1 MPILTE
7 YPINAS
13 VDALLDSLKVTS
25 GYFPGGV
32 GELVNDL
39 IYTGSLTST
48 NENFYFNI
56 NDNHPSSA
64 SSDVCW
70 SVAYG
75 HVNGSGSKIETGTK
89 GETKAVYGQW
99 AQTLLNP
106 NEVSGGFRISMGDG
120 NVTPGTAAAQLG
132 HASPLR
138 DQDVYVLVGKRAR
151 YKDRVNKKNWTITFS
166 GSISDGTENGP
177 IGSDPVSGSGK
188 ALSLTDD
195 SSTVTAV
202 ATPAGPRH
210 NIVSGSDGTVV
221 TAASTT
227 TYGWFY
233 PNVGVLIFSAAE
245 LSKSISGPMNAVN
258 ISGSYE
264 HDLPLS
270 VANAITSSGF
280 APNLDTANDAANAVK
295 FIQCMQHNGAR
306 LKFRAEEDQT
316 SVSYF
321 CRVRANEGNF
331 SNNVT
336 YVSGSANR
344 LRQKSMWGNP
354 TTYITGIQLLNSN
367 KVVVATGKLSSPLKK
382 NFQSEATIKV
392 KLTY

>member
-70 SVAYG
+70 SIAYG

-89 GETKAVYGQW
+89 GETKAIYGQW

-120 NVTPGTAAAQLG
+120 NVTPGTAAAQAG
-132 HASPLR
+132 HTSPLR
-138 DQDVYVLVGKRAR
+138 DQDVYVMVGKRAR
-151 YKDRVNKKNWTITFS
+151 YKDRINKKNWTITFS
-166 GSISDGTENGP
+166 GSLADVGV
-177 IGSDPVSGSGK
+177 IGGDPASGSGK

-195 SSTVTAV
+195 SATVTAV

-210 NIVSGSDGTVV
+210 NIVSGSDGTVNI
-221 TAASTT
+221 AASTT

-233 PNVGVLIFSAAE
+233 PNLGVLVFSAAE
-245 LSKSISGPMNAVN
+245 LSGSISGPLNTGN
-258 ISGSYE
+258 ITGSFQ

-280 APNLDTANDAANAVK
+280 APNLNTANDAKNALK
-295 FIQCMQHNGAR
+295 FVQCLQQNGAR

-354 TTYITGIQLLNSN
+354 TTYITGIQLLNAN

>member
-13 VDALLDSLKVTS
+13 VDTLLDSLKVTS

-75 HVNGSGSKIETGTK
+75 HINGSGSKIETGTK

-99 AQTLLNP
+99 SQTLLNP

-120 NVTPGTAAAQLG
+120 NVTPTTQADQLG
-132 HASPLR
+132 QASPLR
-138 DQDVYVLVGKRAR
+138 DQDIYVMVGKRAR
-151 YKDRVNKKNWTITFS
+151 YKDRINKKNWTITFS
-166 GSISDGTENGP
+166 GSVGDGTATGE
-177 IGSDPVSGSGK
+177 IGGDPVSGSGK

-195 SSTVTAV
+195 SNTVVAV
-202 ATPAGPRH
+202 ATPAGPRY
-210 NIVSGSDGTVV
+210 NIVSGSDGTVNI
-221 TAASTT
+221 AASVT

-233 PNVGVLIFSAAE
+233 PNVGALVFSTSE

-258 ISGSYE
+258 ISGSYQ

-270 VANAITSSGF
+270 LANAITSSGF
-280 APNLDTANDAANAVK
+280 APNHNTANDAANAVK
-295 FIQCMQHNGAR
+295 VIQCLQQNGSR
-306 LKFRAEEDQT
+306 LKFRSEEDQT

-331 SNNVT
+331 SNNIT

-344 LRQKSMWGNP
+344 LRQKSMWGNS
-354 TTYITGIQLLNSN
+354 TTYITGIQLLNAN
-367 KVVVATGKLSSPLKK
+367 KVIVATGKLSSPLKK

>member
-1 MPILTE
+1 MADVGVI
-7 YPINAS
+7 
-13 VDALLDSLKVTS
+13 
-25 GYFPGGV
+25 GG
-32 GELVNDL
+32 
-39 IYTGSLTST
+39 
-48 NENFYFNI
+48 
-56 NDNHPSSA
+56 
-64 SSDVCW
+64 
-70 SVAYG
+70 
-75 HVNGSGSKIETGTK
+75 
-89 GETKAVYGQW
+89 
-99 AQTLLNP
+99 
-106 NEVSGGFRISMGDG
+106 
-120 NVTPGTAAAQLG
+120 
-132 HASPLR
+132 
-138 DQDVYVLVGKRAR
+138 
-151 YKDRVNKKNWTITFS
+151 
-166 GSISDGTENGP
+166 
-177 IGSDPVSGSGK
+177 DPASGSGK

-210 NIVSGSDGTVV
+210 NIVSGSDGTVN

-245 LSKSISGPMNAVN
+245 LSASIPGPLNSGN
-258 ISGSYE
+258 ISGSYQ

-280 APNLDTANDAANAVK
+280 APNLNTANDAKNALK
-295 FIQCMQHNGAR
+295 FVQCLQQNGAR

>member
-120 NVTPGTAAAQLG
+120 NVTPSTAAAQLG

-138 DQDVYVLVGKRAR
+138 DQDIYVLVGKRAR

-166 GSISDGTENGP
+166 GSLADTGV
-177 IGSDPVSGSGK
+177 IGGDPTSGSGK

-210 NIVSGSDGTVV
+210 NIISGTDGTAV

-245 LSKSISGPMNAVN
+245 LSASIPGPINSDN
-258 ISGSYE
+258 ISGSYQ
-264 HDLPLS
+264 HDLPLT

-280 APNLDTANDAANAVK
+280 APNHDTANDAKNALK
-295 FIQCMQHNGAR
+295 FVQCLQPNGAR
-306 LKFRAEEDQT
+306 LKFRSEEDQT

-331 SNNVT
+331 SNNIT